1 MADTRVV
8 PSGKVYR
15 QMFDAQVQLSLALYD
30 SRRKRVSDESVY
42 LLRGEAA
49 DSASQQLNGAI
60 NISTRNQLFSSTRR
74 AKRNEDQDD
83 YEEIWGLP
91 DSVVPEKNNSD
102 IINRLTE
109 KRGRDHNEA
118 VSLLQR
124 DLSSLSVDFEPLFR
138 QTGEDILLRLSEN
151 DDSIDRLMQRIEYVS
166 DLTTHSYQ
174 DMHEIWDQVYHES
187 TLKRKWIKE
196 LDEIYAKYESERK
209 AMISALLRKYTTKL
223 EKISH
228 LMPCDVH
235 RLIDNEAMMIN
246 QALLANRRALAKLC
260 LNLMEKHL
268 QTEVSQRLRWE
279 DKLQDWKR
287 IKLLDAVNRF
297 KDFMNSPCIQNPK
310 NVQDTL
316 NTLKSDQK
324 TLSEQRIQLLETLR
338 DLTPPRISKSSVAEW
353 YSSLSVINEQIDSI
367 YVNTMPKLHKNY
379 EDNWQDCL
387 AEVEHFK
394 TEISTYG
401 FTSDEIKNIV
411 NMEILPLIG
420 QCQLRTEDYLAKVD
434 KAFESLAKTA
444 THESKCLFK
453 FFHGAAQVW
462 ENHCAGLLNREQ
474 QLQRLLEAIS
484 EVHDQENQSKEAQ
497 LDMMMDKLRQESSE
511 EALKAS
517 LEKILT
523 YLEEFENGYLN
534 IYKEEV
540 ETVESYPSTLL
551 QELQAYSLSVSQFF
565 NVKEVY
571 GQHSGEFCT
580 LYPSLKLGEIR
591 GQSMTAIKYER
602 LRKEIEMKHRDVQKA
617 HFNNLESSTFASSC
631 TMGDQ
636 DCKPQVFSDSQTKE
650 TLTTAKGNVY
660 NCNGF
665 HTTCDE
671 DQEMSLVEME
681 LVLYPKALVVEL
693 LKDVRQRFFNH
704 LEERFH
710 VILTN
715 TMTVTEAEKER
726 LKAELDLR
734 IQLHQSRAKR
744 IEMDVHN
751 VRAAELEL
759 HRDRVDLHCKGIQD
773 VLGDCRTDFQELQ
786 IQQNKLIED
795 FQKQIYS
802 TEDTLTLA
810 TKSETIVKLC
820 ASLQANLDKHTSV
833 IQALQR
839 DLRQKM
845 EFKMESLREANAQT
859 MRSFKLFSEGG
870 NFTPQEIEVFQSH
883 LEKMDKRIDSAEG
896 ALIQDMEGRESK
908 CLEQTKDTLRKFEE
922 KCHFLTT
929 DLKFI
934 EKMQQIFSN
943 TRVQIKAE
951 ALKSNMQKK
960 KIDSMLSNLE
970 EVIAEYGKP
979 SFDKKIVT
987 IDEITSLTTSLMEE
1001 LKKRCQYLDCFLDTS
1016 MAHPSPQVPL
1026 QGAFAVAARPRS
1038 RKQHKTGSPD
1048 RDGLLQPSRIG
1059 VSFLDDAAVGVIK
1072 GLLKIGKPQDFGE
1085 IHFDLRERHSAATA
1099 KFNSPA
1105 GSAQR
1110 SGKSPSQSGMEILHR
1125 KSVES
1130 ISVRRLTK
1138 PNRFDKRFQAFG
1150 SKPEEQHD
1158 NVPFKAS
1165 ITSVLWKANDIL
1177 LFVAEEFYK
1186 RKERRPIV
1194 RPQQLQETFEQC
1206 AEEIN
1211 KRLLIYQSQSH
1222 DYHNNCLQEFQL
1234 QLKAIE
1240 EFLSTIGE
1248 ILLSKLRDQYLEDLT
1263 QSKMQIQH
1271 RFELVQQQCEQQRKE
1286 HSNQLKVRLSHPAC
1300 ERELEQLMLAEDER
1314 QKKQRQSIHNTRQEV
1329 QVSVHKNAEE
1339 FVTALARLAEAL
1351 LFQLDNLI
1359 TIHEVQAGQ
1368 AEQKRENIT
1377 TLIRQKQADFLQ
1389 EEEKRNTL
1397 IQRNGRTWSGI
1408 CYFGSTDERSFN
1420 KQSRETAIITTA
1432 KTTLGHIRTIEVR
1445 DAVHEHYG
1453 QRVQEELE
1461 RADRE
1466 CKAQEKQL
1474 QQWHDHWQNQLK
1486 TLASLS
1492 SE

>member
-1 MADTRVV
+1 MAGTRVV

-30 SRRKRVSDESVY
+30 SRRKRVSDESVC

-49 DSASQQLNGAI
+49 DSGSQQLNGAI
-60 NISTRNQLFSSTRR
+60 NISTRNQLFSNTRR
-74 AKRNEDQDD
+74 PKRNEDQDD
-83 YEEIWGLP
+83 CEEIWGLP

-102 IINRLTE
+102 IINRLME

-124 DLSSLSVDFEPLFR
+124 DLSSLSVGFEPLFR
-138 QTGEDILLRLSEN
+138 QTGEDVLLRLSEN
-151 DDSIDRLMQRIEYVS
+151 DDSIDRLMQRIENVS

-187 TLKRKWIKE
+187 ALKRIWIKE
-196 LDEIYAKYESERK
+196 LDEIYTKYESERK
-209 AMISALLRKYTTKL
+209 AMISALLKKYTTKL
-223 EKISH
+223 EKISY

-260 LNLMEKHL
+260 LNLMEKNL

-287 IKLLDAVNRF
+287 IKRLDAVNRF
-297 KDFMNSPCIQNPK
+297 EDFMNSPCIQNPK

-324 TLSEQRIQLLETLR
+324 TLSEQRIQLLGTLS

-353 YSSLSVINEQIDSI
+353 YSSLSVINEQIGDI
-367 YVNTMPKLHKNY
+367 YVNTMPILHKNY

-394 TEISTYG
+394 TEVSTYG

-453 FFHGAAQVW
+453 FLHGAAQVW
-462 ENHCAGLLNREQ
+462 EIHCAGLLNREQ
-474 QLQRLLEAIS
+474 QLHHLLEAIS
-484 EVHDQENQSKEAQ
+484 EVHDQENQSKEAE

-523 YLEEFENGYLN
+523 YLEEFKNGYLN

-540 ETVESYPSTLL
+540 ETVENYPFTLL

-571 GQHSGEFCT
+571 GQDFGEFCT
-580 LYPSLKLGEIR
+580 LYPSLKLG
-591 GQSMTAIKYER
+591 QNMTVIKNER
-602 LRKEIEMKHRDVQKA
+602 LSKEIEMNRAVQIA
-617 HFNNLESSTFASSC
+617 HFNNLESSAFTSSC
-631 TMGDQ
+631 TMDDQ
-636 DCKPQVFSDSQTKE
+636 DWKPHAFSDCQTKE

-671 DQEMSLVEME
+671 YQETSLVEME

-715 TMTVTEAEKER
+715 TMTVMEAEKER

-759 HRDRVDLHCKGIQD
+759 HRDRVELHCKGIQD
-773 VLGDCRTDFQELQ
+773 VLGDCRTDLQELQ

-810 TKSETIVKLC
+810 TKSETIGKLC
-820 ASLQANLDKHTSV
+820 ASLKANLDKNTNV

-839 DLRQKM
+839 DFRQNM
-845 EFKMESLREANAQT
+845 EFKMESLRKANSKT

-883 LEKMDKRIDSAEG
+883 LEKIDKRIDSAEG

-908 CLEQTKDTLRKFEE
+908 CLEQAKDTLRKFEE
-922 KCHFLTT
+922 KFHFLTS
-929 DLKFI
+929 DLKFL
-934 EKMQQIFSN
+934 EKMQQIFTN
-943 TRVQIKAE
+943 TRIQIKAE

-960 KIDSMLSNLE
+960 KLDSMLSNLE
-970 EVIAEYGKP
+970 EVIAEYCKP
-979 SFDKKIVT
+979 SSHKKIVT

-1001 LKKRCQYLDCFLDTS
+1001 QKKRCQYLDCFLDTS
-1016 MAHPSPQVPL
+1016 MAHHSPQVPL

-1048 RDGLLQPSRIG
+1048 REGLLQPSRIG
-1059 VSFLDDAAVGVIK
+1059 VSFLDDVAVGVIK
-1072 GLLKIGKPQDFGE
+1072 GLLKTGKPQDIGE
-1085 IHFDLRERHSAATA
+1085 IHSDLRERHSAATA
-1099 KFNSPA
+1099 KLNSPA

-1110 SGKSPSQSGMEILHR
+1110 SGKSPSHSGMEILRR

-1138 PNRFDKRFQAFG
+1138 PNRFDKRFQTFG

-1165 ITSVLWKANDIL
+1165 ITSILWKANDIL

-1186 RKERRPIV
+1186 RKERRPIT

-1248 ILLSKLRDQYLEDLT
+1248 ILLSKLRDQYLKDLT
-1263 QSKMQIQH
+1263 QNKMQIQH

-1286 HSNQLKVRLSHPAC
+1286 HNNQLKVRLSHPAC
-1300 ERELEQLMLAEDER
+1300 ERELKQLIVAEEER

-1359 TIHEVQAGQ
+1359 TIHDVQAGQ

-1377 TLIRQKQADFLQ
+1377 TLVRQKQADFLQ
-1389 EEEKRNTL
+1389 EEEKSNTL
-1397 IQRNGRTWSGI
+1397 IQRNSRTWSGI
-1408 CYFGSTDERSFN
+1408 CYFGSTDEWSFD

-1445 DAVHEHYG
+1445 DAVHEHYR
-1453 QRVQEELE
+1453 QRVKEELE

-1466 CKAQEKQL
+1466 YKAQEKQL
-1474 QQWHDHWQNQLK
+1474 RQWHDHWQNQLK